1 MADDVSGTICPFVE
15 TAVLKEGE
23 HINLSVEVDVLWGSK
38 SGLLSHAKDILK

>member
-1 MADDVSGTICPFVE
+1 MADDVSGTTCPLVE

-23 HINLSVEVDVLWGSK
+23 HINLSVEVDMLWESK